1 MFSWDYSSIMISLA
15 ISEGGG
21 LSLNMR
27 HWGKI
32 ALGLDDDTAKRNVKE
47 NHENPEEFLAISGSR
62 LSG

>member
-1 MFSWDYSSIMISLA
+1 
-15 ISEGGG
+15 
-21 LSLNMR
+21 MR

-47 NHENPEEFLAISGSR
+47 NHENPDEFLAISGSR